1 MAIFQRKQI
10 PGNVFVDEAT
20 SGIFPYK
27 LEDTLDT
34 GWDNV
39 HTITDIHLYGH
50 HAGLDF
56 QQRMLQISGIVQTV
70 GFGTLTN
77 VEKDIVGIYSATSD
91 NDLVTHYATI
101 YTAGD
106 VIAALEMHAEKIGDF
121 VTEMNHVAIN
131 RIDHPST
138 KKAIMKYM
146 KDRPQIDLFMAAIRN
161 FVADYKFKFHIG
173 TQYGDSTDGILD
185 YIENTGGYNLAG
197 TGLGSYEFS
206 DLYKQVWYDANAVDP
221 QNPTQIEQDLAHAH
235 VRDLLK
241 TDLVNILLHGI
252 T

>member
-1 MAIFQRKQI
+1 MSIFQRQQI

-34 GWDNV
+34 GWDNI
-39 HTITDIHLYGH
+39 HNITDIHLYGH

-56 QQRMLQISGIVQTV
+56 QQRMMQISIIVQTV
-70 GFGTLTN
+70 GFGTLTTA
-77 VEKDIVGIYSATSD
+77 EKDIVGIYSAASD
-91 NDLVTHYATI
+91 NDLVTHYATV
-101 YTAGD
+101 YTLGD
-106 VIAALEMHAEKIGDF
+106 VVAALEMHADKIAEF
-121 VTEMNHVAIN
+121 VVEMDKVAVQ
-131 RIDHPST
+131 RIDHAST
-138 KKAIMKYM
+138 KRAIMKYM

-161 FVADYKFKFHIG
+161 FIADYKFKFHLG
-173 TQYGDSTDGILD
+173 TMYGDSTDGIMD
-185 YIENTGGYNLAG
+185 YIENTGGYSGAG
-197 TGLGSYEFS
+197 TGLDSYEFS

-221 QNPTQIEQDLAHAH
+221 ANPTQAEQDSAHAY

-241 TDLVNILLHGI
+241 TDLVNILLYGI